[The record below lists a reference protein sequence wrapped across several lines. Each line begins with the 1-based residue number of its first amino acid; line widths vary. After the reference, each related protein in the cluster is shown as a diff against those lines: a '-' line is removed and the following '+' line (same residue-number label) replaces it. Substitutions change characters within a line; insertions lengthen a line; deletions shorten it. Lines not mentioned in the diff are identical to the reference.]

1 MISKKHFDDVA
12 KELNTSLT
20 SGLSSNEAKERIEKF
35 GPNALKEKKKK
46 PLILKFLSQFVDFM
60 VIILLI
66 AAIVTIVL
74 AIVEQNY
81 EEIVEGVIIF
91 IVVLINAILGTWQE
105 NKAEKSLD
113 ALKSLSTPNA
123 KVIRDGELVSVKSS
137 ELVPGDIIFVEAG
150 DFVPADARIFE
161 AVSLQVDESAL
172 TGESVPVNKE
182 VDVIDKDDLALGDMH
197 NCLFSSTYVTY
208 GKGKAIV
215 TGTGMSTEIG
225 KIASSLMSTE
235 KEVTPL
241 QLKLNQISK
250 VISIL
255 CLVICVVV
263 FGINFYADT
272 SNAMG
277 AFLTAVALA
286 VASIPEGLATVV
298 TVVLSIGVEK
308 MVKKNAIVKKLP
320 AVETLGCASVI
331 CSDKTGTLTQNKM
344 TVVKYYQ
351 SSLHDITDELSE
363 EDKKMI
369 EFFAICSD
377 ASSTIVDG
385 VRKDIG
391 DPTEVAL
398 VVAMQNY
405 VKEPTF
411 TKYARAYDLPFD
423 SDRKMMSV
431 ILDYEGKY
439 LVITKGAPDI
449 VLSRCENKDS
459 VYNDAMNAND
469 EMASN
474 ALRILAVAYKIV
486 DEVNELTSDVIENNL
501 TFLGLVGMIDP
512 ARPEVK
518 DAIKLASHAG
528 IKTVMI
534 TGDHVSTAKA
544 IAKELNILGEGD
556 IALSSAE
563 LKELSDEELEANI
576 EKYRVYARVAPE
588 DKVRIVKAWQSKGHV
603 VAMTGDGVNDSPA
616 LKKADIGCAMGITG
630 TDVAKEAAEV
640 VLVDDNF
647 QTIVSAVHQGRG
659 IYANI
664 KKVVKYLLSSNIGE
678 VLTIFV
684 ASIIGLFNK
693 DFGIPLLAMHLLWVN
708 LITDSLPAFA
718 LGCEEP
724 EPDVMDEA
732 PRPKKE
738 SFFAHGMA
746 ATIILE
752 GIMIGG
758 ITLTAYIIGHYFG
771 DVIQAG
777 VDNNVLAQTMA
788 FVTLS
793 SAQLFHSFNVKTDH
807 TLFTKKLFNNKFLWG
822 AFALGFILQLCIIYI
837 PGLNTL
843 FKVTPLHI
851 VPLLICVAL
860 AMSTILI
867 IEIAKL
873 IKLLIKK
880 MKK

>member
-74 AIVEQNY
+74 AIVEHNY

-137 ELVPGDIIFVEAG
+137 ELVPGDIISIEAG

-215 TGTGMSTEIG
+215 TGTGMATEIG

-255 CLVICVVV
+255 CLVICAVV
-263 FGINFYADT
+263 FGINFLADT

-351 SSLHDITDELSE
+351 SNLHDITDELSE

-563 LKELSDEELEANI
+563 LKELSDEELEENI

-758 ITLTAYIIGHYFG
+758 ITLAAYIIGHYFG